1 MGNGEREQDRE
12 KGQRREDQG
21 EYETEK
27 DRFIEWIEYIRLQA
41 VRRVYECRGEE
52 RIDDDDE
59 ERKVMNAKMNEE
71 PFGCS

>member
-1 MGNGEREQDRE
+1 MSVEE
-12 KGQRREDQG
+12 K
-21 EYETEK
+21 
-27 DRFIEWIEYIRLQA
+27 
-41 VRRVYECRGEE
+41 